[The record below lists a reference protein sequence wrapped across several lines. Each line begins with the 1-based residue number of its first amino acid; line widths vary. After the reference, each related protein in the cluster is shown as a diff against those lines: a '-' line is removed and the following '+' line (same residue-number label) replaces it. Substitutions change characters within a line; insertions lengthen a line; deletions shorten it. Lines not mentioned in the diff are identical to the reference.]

1 VRVARAVGA
10 PSRAG
15 LAARAPSLAALA
27 AGLAAIPVWIYLA
40 RDRTFAVD
48 EWNFVESRWYGGID
62 SVLER
67 HNEHIVVIPALVYR
81 FLFETVGIDH
91 GWPYRLVVLAMHLGC
106 AALLFSLVRR
116 RAGAWPA
123 AFAAILLLF
132 CARAAENVLQA
143 FQMGFVGPVLGGLF
157 AWWAL
162 DRERPVLACLG
173 LVFGILCG
181 SLTVAIAIGVAAE
194 LVWGRRLRWLWVP
207 AVPLGLYALW
217 FLGYGGSNTRRE
229 GWESAP
235 GWAVDSAAAAAGGVL
250 GRGLDWGRPLLLVAV
265 ALLVWRFRS
274 APITPRLVAL
284 VAAGAA
290 YWILTGAS
298 RSAGSI
304 APTDPGQS
312 RYVYLGAILVLLLL
326 AEAASGW
333 RPGRRALIAL
343 GVLTALGLAQGL
355 PELRRQ
361 ADISRGASDRVRA
374 EATALHAVRERV
386 PPDFTIAAGLG
397 DLQAG
402 PYFQAADRYGSI
414 ALPIEELAS
423 EPADARYWADPVFI
437 AGDVR
442 LGPAGPQE
450 RPPGNLPPPVAE
462 GPPGTQPSVG
472 GCVRRDG
479 AVDVRPVTGAL
490 WLRTAQ
496 AAKIELRRF
505 GDGFHEVG
513 TVPAGAPSVVRIQPD
528 GVDVPWHVRVTVPGG
543 RTSVC
548 SLP

>member
-1 VRVARAVGA
+1 VR
-10 PSRAG
+10 
-15 LAARAPSLAALA
+15 AARAELAPLAAALA

-48 EWNFVESRWYGGID
+48 EWNFVETRWYGGID

-81 FLFETVGIDH
+81 ALFETVGLDH

-162 DRERPVLACLG
+162 DRERPLLACLG
-173 LVFGILCG
+173 LVFGVLCG

-207 AVPLGLYALW
+207 AVPLALYALW
-217 FLGYGGSNTRRE
+217 YFGYGGNNTRRE
-229 GWESAP
+229 GWESAA
-235 GWAVDSAAAAAGGVL
+235 GWAVDAAAAAAGGVL
-250 GRGLDWGRPLLLVAV
+250 GRGVDWGRPLLLVAI
-265 ALLVWRFRS
+265 ALIVWRFRN
-274 APITPRLVAL
+274 APITPRLAAL
-284 VAAGAA
+284 VTTGAA

-298 RSAGSI
+298 RSSGSI

-312 RYVYLGAILVLLLL
+312 RYVYLGAILVMLLL
-326 AEAASGW
+326 AEAARGW
-333 RPGRRALIAL
+333 RPGPRALAAL
-343 GVLTALGLAQGL
+343 GALTVLGVAQGV
-355 PELRRQ
+355 PELHRQ

-374 EATALHAVRERV
+374 EATALHVVRDRV
-386 PPDFTIAAGLG
+386 PPDYTIAAGLG

-402 PYFQAADRYGSI
+402 AYFQAADRYGSI
-414 ALPIEELAS
+414 ALPVEELAS
-423 EPADARYWADPVFI
+423 EPADARFWADPVFI
-437 AGDVR
+437 AGDAR
-442 LGPAGPQE
+442 LGPAGPDDTPRRRAGE
-450 RPPGNLPPPVAE
+450 PPPEVEA
-462 GPPGTQPSVG
+462 PPGTPAPAG
-472 GCVRRDG
+472 GCVRG
-479 AVDVRPVTGAL
+479 GGSIDVRPATAAL
-490 WLRTAQ
+490 LVRPAQ
-496 AAKIELRRF
+496 QAKVELRRF
-505 GDGFHEVG
+505 GDSFHAVG
-513 TVPAGAPSVVRIQPD
+513 DVPAGAAAVLRITPD
-528 GVDVPWHVRVTVPGG
+528 GVDAPWHVRVTTGAPV
-543 RTSVC
+543 RLC